1 MTKPILMDINHTV
14 FLSGN
19 CLHLLDRRL
28 FPQMIQEVRC
38 YSYEEVAQAIQDMVV
53 QGAGDIAIAAG
64 YGLYLA
70 GKNVENAGTLGTQ
83 VGRTFLQLARNRL
96 IHTRPTGFHLKGL
109 LDKMMESL
117 EDQSSDWPCKMQA
130 VLQRA
135 IKKQQNRS
143 ESTGKRAA
151 EILKDGD
158 TILTHCFPGAGL
170 LYMLQYA
177 QEQGKEI
184 KVIATETRPYLQGAR
199 LTAWGASEL
208 GIPVTLISDNMA
220 AYCMSRGMIDKVF
233 TAADRI
239 AMDGTIANKVGT
251 FQIALAAKY
260 HQIPMYILGYG
271 GPDRNTVTGDAIP
284 IEFRDPNEVLQF
296 HGIKITADKVAG
308 FYPAFDLTPGDLVQG
323 IITDKGMYTPAQ
335 ISLYWSS

>member
-1 MTKPILMDINHTV
+1 MTKSILMDINHTV

-28 FPQMIQEVRC
+28 FPQVIQEVRC
-38 YSYEEVAQAIQDMVV
+38 CSYEEVAQAIKDMVV

-70 GKNVENAGTLGTQ
+70 GKNVESAGTLGTEE
-83 VGRTFLQLARNRL
+83 GRRFLQLARNRL
-96 IHTRPTGFHLKGL
+96 IHTRPTGFHLRGL
-109 LDKMMESL
+109 LDKMMESIQ
-117 EDQSSDWPCKMQA
+117 DQSSDWPSRMQA

-135 IKKQQNRS
+135 IEKQQSRS

-151 EILKDGD
+151 DILKDGD

-177 QEQGKEI
+177 MEQGKEI

-199 LTAWGASEL
+199 LTAWGVSEL
-208 GIPVTLISDNMA
+208 GVSVTLISDNMV
-220 AYCMSRGMIDKVF
+220 AYCMSQGMINKVV

-239 AMDGTIANKVGT
+239 TMDGTIANKVGT

-260 HQIPMYILGYG
+260 HHIPLYILGYG
-271 GPDRNTVTGDAIP
+271 GPDRSTLKGEDIP
-284 IEFRDPNEVLQF
+284 IEFRDPLEILQF
-296 HGIKITADKVAG
+296 QGKRITAEKVAG
-308 FYPAFDLTPGDLVQG
+308 FYPAFDLTPADMVHS
-323 IITDKGMYTPAQ
+323 IITDRGIYTPAQ

>member
-28 FPQMIQEVRC
+28 FPQVIQEVTC
-38 YSYEEVAQAIQDMVV
+38 CSYEEVAQAIKEMVV

-70 GKNVENAGTLGTQ
+70 CKNVESDGALGTEE
-83 VGRTFLQLARNRL
+83 GRRFLQQARNEL
-96 IHTRPTGFHLKGL
+96 IHTRPTGFHLRGL
-109 LDKMMESL
+109 LDKMMESVQ
-117 EDQSSDWPCKMQA
+117 DQSSDWPSRLQF

-135 IKKQQNRS
+135 IEKQQSRS
-143 ESTGKRAA
+143 ESTGKLAA

-177 QEQGKEI
+177 REQGKEV

-220 AYCMSRGMIDKVF
+220 AYCMSQGMIDIVF

-260 HQIPMYILGYG
+260 HKIPMYILGYG
-271 GPDRNTVTGDAIP
+271 GPDRNTVTGDSIP
-284 IEFRDPNEVLQF
+284 IEFRDPNEILLFQ
-296 HGIKITADKVAG
+296 GIRITADKVSG
-308 FYPAFDLTPGDLVQG
+308 FYPAFDLTPGDLVHG
-323 IITDKGMYTPAQ
+323 IITDRGIYTPDQ
-335 ISLYWSS
+335 IRLYWSS